1 MEDVIPTARCFIA
14 LTLSQSQA
22 TKSIICLVTILLL
35 THACQQAA
43 ALHAEIV
50 DAIYNDNVVNQEPVL
65 WIVAAAVRQRSD
77 CNLTSAS
84 FWNSQIF
91 HYVIATRASIELGQR
106 GAVSLQDSCC
116 VAS

>member
-1 MEDVIPTARCFIA
+1 MR
-14 LTLSQSQA
+14 L
-22 TKSIICLVTILLL
+22 IL
-35 THACQQAA
+35 HYDRKVA
-43 ALHAEIV
+43 V
-50 DAIYNDNVVNQEPVL
+50 AIRQEPVL

-84 FWNSQIF
+84 FWNSQIS

>member
-1 MEDVIPTARCFIA
+1 MAIPLKNRPYIVPF
-14 LTLSQSQA
+14 
-22 TKSIICLVTILLL
+22 TILAHEPLRV
-35 THACQQAA
+35 TDFIDSRTQH
-43 ALHAEIV
+43 
-50 DAIYNDNVVNQEPVL
+50 QEPVL

-84 FWNSQIF
+84 FWNSQIS